1 MFDAIEDIPT
11 QALIAELHS
20 RGKFVVKSHEAPML
34 YRIWNDND
42 PNDSFDVRADNP
54 YDAGLA
60 ALDELGWCVGSEP
73 FEHEEDDEVLDEL
86 AEIAQKHDMG
96 Y

>member
-11 QALIAELHS
+11 EKLIAELQS
-20 RGKFVVKSHEAPML
+20 RGKFVVKSHETPL
-34 YRIWNDND
+34 IYTIWNDND
-42 PNDSFDVRADNP
+42 PNDRFEVKADNP
-54 YDAGLA
+54 YDAALA
-60 ALDELGWCVGSEP
+60 AMDELGWCVGEP
-73 FEHEEDDEVLDEL
+73 YDDDVLDEL